1 MPLGMEVCTSYPDH
15 PFKKKITVRNQGN
28 HFGTLSCFPMPC
40 IDLSLWPEL
49 QEGHRVLEF
58 LVRPN
63 GRCCPR
69 NGSVH
74 GAQLPGYHLRSY
86 FPVTNPTVQFKIM
99 KKRNTSGHLFFFS
112 LKIHSNLDQ
121 TGGEKSLKNLEL
133 FAISHQLGAGGKL
146 AFQRSPN
153 SRKWLEKLPTLGAT
167 LLRLGQCSILDP
179 EGFILVK
186 HIVKLCRLSQI
197 SLVRFLRS
205 SQFIPV
211 TSSCRKKS
219 IAKGLQQTQHR
230 TGTAPGARALS
241 DLGRTMAGLE
251 ALSPF

>member
-1 MPLGMEVCTSYPDH
+1 
-15 PFKKKITVRNQGN
+15 
-28 HFGTLSCFPMPC
+28 
-40 IDLSLWPEL
+40 
-49 QEGHRVLEF
+49 
-58 LVRPN
+58 
-63 GRCCPR
+63 
-69 NGSVH
+69 
-74 GAQLPGYHLRSY
+74 
-86 FPVTNPTVQFKIM
+86 M

-251 ALSPF
+251 AQSPF